1 MKRTFHLTLCV
12 LLCLLVAFGLN
23 PAQAADKVRILV
35 HPAVKDSLSDLTE
48 KYPNLQLI
56 ASVEQVDRCDA
67 SIFLIN
73 EEIIR
78 RGKNLKWVQS
88 GSAGVEG
95 YLGIAALK
103 NSDITVTNAKIIQ
116 GPNIADHAMAL
127 LLSLTRDLKH
137 FNAQMAKGSWDK
149 AQSLPNIEL
158 HGKVMLVI
166 GLGGIGVQVA
176 ERAFAFGMTV
186 IAVDPKD
193 IPMSRAIRYAGKPD
207 ELPRVLPRADVIVSC
222 APRTAETEGMLG
234 KKEFAL
240 MKDGVYIINV
250 SRGALIDTE
259 ALTTAL
265 QSGKVA
271 AAGMDV
277 THPEPLPP
285 DHPLWKMKNVTIT
298 PHVAGRSDGVTDRKL
313 ILAKD
318 NIERFLTGKPLRN
331 VVDKAK
337 GY

>member
-1 MKRTFHLTLCV
+1 MKLTLRPTFSV
-12 LLCLLVAFGLN
+12 LLCLLILSAWSL
-23 PAQAADKVRILV
+23 AQTADKVRILV
-35 HPAVKDSLSDLTE
+35 HPGVKDSLSDLTA
-48 KYPNLQLI
+48 KYPNLELVT
-56 ASVEQVDRCDA
+56 AVDKVDQCDA

-88 GSAGVEG
+88 GSAGVAG

-103 NSDITVTNAKIIQ
+103 NSDITLTNAKIIQ

-166 GLGGIGVQVA
+166 GAGGIGVQVA

-193 IPMSRAIRYAGKPD
+193 IPMSRAIRYTGKPD
-207 ELPRVLPRADVIVSC
+207 ELPRILPRADVIVSC

-234 KKEFAL
+234 KDEFAL
-240 MKDGVYIINV
+240 MKDGVYVINV

-259 ALTTAL
+259 ALTAAL
-265 QSGKVA
+265 RSGKVA

-285 DHPLWKMKNVTIT
+285 TI
-298 PHVAGRSDGVTDRKL
+298 L
-313 ILAKD
+313 Y
-318 NIERFLTGKPLRN
+318 GK
-331 VVDKAK
+331 
-337 GY
+337 